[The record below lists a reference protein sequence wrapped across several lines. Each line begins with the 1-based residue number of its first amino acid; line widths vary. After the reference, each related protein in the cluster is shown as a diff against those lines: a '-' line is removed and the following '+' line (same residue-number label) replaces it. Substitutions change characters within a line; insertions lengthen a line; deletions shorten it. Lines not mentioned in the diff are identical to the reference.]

1 MSDTTQLRILSACC
15 LVPILFAP
23 FAGMSFIV
31 PAEIFETGGP
41 DAEVFLRLRLPR
53 TVAAFF
59 AGAGRSVA
67 GMLFQA
73 MFRNPLAT
81 PFMLGISGGAA
92 FGASLYFYLG
102 AGAALGGLGGVW
114 AAPAGALLS
123 LLLVWALTR
132 SRGAFSTPVLLLSGV
147 IINFFFSSLVMLL
160 QYLSRADDSLRIMH
174 WLMGSLAVPDLARVS
189 DMAFVVLAGF
199 VFVRRQAPALDLLSA
214 GEEIAASRGVEVGR
228 VKLQVFLA
236 ASLMVGVI
244 VSLAGP
250 IGFVGMMVP
259 HVCRSILGRRH
270 RMLLP
275 GAFMLGGAFLVVCDL
290 GARTLLAPAE
300 LPIGIITAL
309 LGGPFF
315 LWRLFKGGGR
325 GVMLF

>member
-1 MSDTTQLRILSACC
+1 MNNTTKLRILMVCC
-15 LVPILFAP
+15 LVPVVCAP
-23 FAGMSFIV
+23 FAGMSFIS
-31 PAEIFETGGP
+31 PGEIFATGSP
-41 DAEVFLRLRLPR
+41 DAEVFRRLRLPR

-59 AGAGRSVA
+59 AGAGLSVA

-81 PFMLGISGGAA
+81 PFTLGISGGAA
-92 FGASLYFYLG
+92 FGASLYVYLG
-102 AGAALGGLGGVW
+102 AGAAFGVSGGIW

-123 LLLVWALTR
+123 MLLVWALTR

-174 WLMGSLAVPDLARVS
+174 WLMGSLAVPDIARVS
-189 DMAFVVLAGF
+189 DMVFVVLAGF
-199 VFVRRQAPALDLLSA
+199 VFVGRLAPALDLLSA
-214 GEEIAASRGVEVGR
+214 GEELAASRGVEVGR
-228 VKLQVFLA
+228 VKLWVFLA

-259 HVCRSILGRRH
+259 HVCRRMLGRRH
-270 RMLLP
+270 GLLLP
-275 GAFMLGGAFLVVCDL
+275 GAFVLGGAFLVVCDL
-290 GARTLLAPAE
+290 GARTLFAPAE

-315 LWRLFKGGGR
+315 LWVLFRGGGR
-325 GVMLF
+325 GVML

>member
-1 MSDTTQLRILSACC
+1 MNDTTKLLILSVCC
-15 LVPILFAP
+15 LVPVLCAP
-23 FAGMSFIV
+23 FAGMSFIA
-31 PAEIFETGGP
+31 PADIFGTGSP
-41 DAEVFLRLRLPR
+41 DAEIFLRLRLPR

-59 AGAGRSVA
+59 AGAGLSLA

-81 PFMLGISGGAA
+81 PYTLGISGGAA

-102 AGAALGGLGGVW
+102 AGAVFGGPGGIF

-189 DMAFVVLAGF
+189 DLVFAVLAGF
-199 VFVRRQAPALDLLSA
+199 VFARRQAPALDLLSA
-214 GEEIAASRGVEVGR
+214 GEELAASRGVEVGR
-228 VKLQVFLA
+228 VKPRIFLA

-244 VSLAGP
+244 VSSAGP
-250 IGFVGMMVP
+250 IGFVGMMAP
-259 HVCRSILGRRH
+259 HVCRRILGRRH
-270 RMLLP
+270 RVLLP

-315 LWRLFKGGGR
+315 LWILFRGGGR
-325 GVMLF
+325 GVML